1 MYFLYLTSGA
11 KYLAE
16 LFQALGSSF
25 FISKVKRRG
34 EERRK
39 QEKQMIITVLKQV
52 VEYSISYF
60 SLKKQK
66 LL

>member
-25 FISKVKRRG
+25 FISKRRDINKG
-34 EERRK
+34 SK
-39 QEKQMIITVLKQV
+39 
-52 VEYSISYF
+52 
-60 SLKKQK
+60 
-66 LL
+66 

>member
-16 LFQALGSSF
+16 IFQALGSSF
-25 FISKVKRRG
+25 FISKMKRRG

-39 QEKQMIITVLKQV
+39 REANDNNCIKASREI
-52 VEYSISYF
+52 F
-60 SLKKQK
+60 H
-66 LL
+66 